1 MIIFRLLYYHKIMKK
16 NVFIISVLLC
26 VSLAGCS
33 KAGKSAKEQSVE
45 AKIEQT
51 ASSVTVTGSNAT
63 LSVAEDVGSI
73 VINGDNNQVSTEGT
87 INNSNE

>member
-33 KAGKSAKEQSVE
+33 KAKKTDIETVAEPV
-45 AKIEQT
+45 IEQT
-51 ASSVTVTGSNAT
+51 ANSVTVNGSNAT